1 MFTPPYI
8 NEIEEHFL
16 DHTTYKKHDFDPNQ
30 AIKDDVSFIANFL
43 RSIYGINSQTRNQ
56 YTTGAWTYFT
66 VLLPL
71 KVYKI
76 NITTWPILSAS
87 HRTTN
92 QLSDSWNQLS
102 TTSCRKHC
110 HYTLAR
116 LNISYSFPSG
126 YLCCHMIL
134 IKYTT
139 IIRHRIV
146 LHYMKS
152 PLCITSY
159 STFFPQ
165 LYQLGISVSIK
176 RKRFTLKKKK
186 HIPYALVHANYH

>member
-16 DHTTYKKHDFDPNQ
+16 DHTTYKKHDFDPTQ

-76 NITTWPILSAS
+76 NITT
-87 HRTTN
+87 
-92 QLSDSWNQLS
+92 
-102 TTSCRKHC
+102 
-110 HYTLAR
+110 
-116 LNISYSFPSG
+116 
-126 YLCCHMIL
+126 
-134 IKYTT
+134 
-139 IIRHRIV
+139 
-146 LHYMKS
+146 
-152 PLCITSY
+152 
-159 STFFPQ
+159 
-165 LYQLGISVSIK
+165 
-176 RKRFTLKKKK
+176 
-186 HIPYALVHANYH
+186 